1 MDGGSC
7 AHQRGEQTEAI
18 EAMWRCSN
26 CHESVDDTF
35 AICWHCGA
43 AADGT
48 LDSDFTPEP
57 DDPAVRDPG
66 EDADSEAVADQLRA
80 ASS

>member
-1 MDGGSC
+1 
-7 AHQRGEQTEAI
+7 
-18 EAMWRCSN
+18 MWRCSN

-35 AICWHCGA
+35 AICWNCGA

-48 LDSDFTPEP
+48 LDSDFPPEP